1 MARERQAFMVPRRL
15 LAPTSIDF
23 SLSPSDLSLYLFVV
37 PQRLLA
43 WAYCYVTSISKQ
55 HVYVSKYEYV
65 CSKYVYVSMYM
76 WKRMCLL
83 GAARMCKLE
92 QVSVGLK
99 QVSVGL
105 EQVSVGRNAPTMA
118 LISVGLLC
126 WRLTA

>member
-1 MARERQAFMVPRRL
+1 M
-15 LAPTSIDF
+15 
-23 SLSPSDLSLYLFVV
+23 
-37 PQRLLA
+37 
-43 WAYCYVTSISKQ
+43 WAYRYVTSISKQ

-92 QVSVGLK
+92 QVSVGFEQVSVGLEQVSEGLE

-105 EQVSVGRNAPTMA
+105 EQVSVGLEQVSAGRNAPTMA

-126 WRLTA
+126 WRVTA